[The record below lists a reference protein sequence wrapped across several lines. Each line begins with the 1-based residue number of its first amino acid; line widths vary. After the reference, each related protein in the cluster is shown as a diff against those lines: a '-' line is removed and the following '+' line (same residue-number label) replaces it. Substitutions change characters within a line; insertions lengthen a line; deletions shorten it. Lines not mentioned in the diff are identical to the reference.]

1 MLCTLCPHTC
11 NVNRPERPGL
21 PGTLGFCRCYTIP
34 RAARAALHFWEEP
47 VISGTKGS
55 GTVFFSGCTLQCVFC
70 QNSVI
75 SAQGKGWD
83 VTAATLRLIYQ
94 ELIRQGAHN
103 INLVTPTQYLPTIL
117 ESLTPALPVPVV
129 YNCGGYES
137 VSTLKRLEGK
147 VQIYL
152 PDLKYYSEIPARRYS
167 HAPHYFEI
175 ATQAILEMFRQTG
188 PYAMDEATGVLKKG
202 VVIRHLILPG
212 LIEDSKRIIDWV
224 ASTFRPGDVLFS
236 LMRQYV
242 PYGKVSPQQY
252 SELNRPLTDAEY
264 NEVEKYLF
272 STSIEDGFVQ
282 EGASADSQFIP
293 AFDGTGIPT
302 AAVK

>member
-1 MLCTLCPHTC
+1 MLCNLCPHTC
-11 NVNRPERPGL
+11 NVNRPLRPGA
-21 PGTLGFCRCYTIP
+21 PGTLGFCRCYTMP

-55 GTVFFSGCTLQCVFC
+55 GTVFFSGCALQCVFC

-75 SAQGKGWD
+75 STEGKGWE
-83 VTAATLRLIYQ
+83 VTAEALRQIYHNLIQ
-94 ELIRQGAHN
+94 QGAHN

-129 YNCGGYES
+129 YNCGGYETIA
-137 VSTLKRLEGK
+137 TLKRLKGK

-152 PDLKYYSEIPARRYS
+152 PDLKYYSESPARRYS
-167 HAPHYFEI
+167 HAPNYFET
-175 ATQAILEMFRQTG
+175 ATKAILEMFRQTG
-188 PYAMDEATGVLKKG
+188 PYEMDDATGLLKKG
-202 VVIRHLILPG
+202 IIIRHLILPG

-224 ASTFRPGDVLFS
+224 TQTFRPGDVLFS

-242 PYGKVSPQQY
+242 PCGSVSDSQY
-252 SELNRPLTDAEY
+252 PDLNRTLTNAEY
-264 NEVEKYLF
+264 EEVEKYLF

-293 AFDGTGIPT
+293 AFDGTGILKST
-302 AAVK
+302 QT